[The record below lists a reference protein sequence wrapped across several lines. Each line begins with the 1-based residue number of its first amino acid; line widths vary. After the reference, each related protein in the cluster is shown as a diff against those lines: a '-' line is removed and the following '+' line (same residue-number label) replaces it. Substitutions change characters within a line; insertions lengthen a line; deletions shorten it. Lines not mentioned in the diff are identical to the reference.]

1 MNPPPPRLK
10 LRSMSQTS
18 AWSCASVSFGRV
30 DHSMSALFQK
40 PMRVPEGT
48 NDELGDMFQE
58 YLPEGR

>member
-1 MNPPPPRLK
+1 
-10 LRSMSQTS
+10 
-18 AWSCASVSFGRV
+18 VSFGRV